1 MYADVGFHERLQI
14 KDQASDQHKRNTR
27 TFAQLKIPA
36 ESVLM
41 LQVSALAISESPR
54 RPERGA
60 ATAENKMSLGA
71 QQLQKRRGTRANLD
85 NVRSYFLEF
94 STQLTR
100 MW

>member
-27 TFAQLKIPA
+27 AFAQVQIPA

-41 LQVSALAISESPR
+41 LQVSALAINESPR
-54 RPERGA
+54 RPKRGA
-60 ATAENKMSLGA
+60 ATAENKLSLGA
-71 QQLQKRRGTRANLD
+71 QQLRKRGGTRANLD
-85 NVRSYFLEF
+85 NVRPYFVEF

-100 MW
+100 VL